1 MGHMFLCLA
10 QLDIRQ
16 RYIGGDALHSL
27 NPLQDDVARQHFTKI
42 E

>member
-16 RYIGGDALHSL
+16 QYTGEDGLHSL
-27 NPLQDDVARQHFTKI
+27 NPLQDDVARRHFTKS
-42 E
+42 